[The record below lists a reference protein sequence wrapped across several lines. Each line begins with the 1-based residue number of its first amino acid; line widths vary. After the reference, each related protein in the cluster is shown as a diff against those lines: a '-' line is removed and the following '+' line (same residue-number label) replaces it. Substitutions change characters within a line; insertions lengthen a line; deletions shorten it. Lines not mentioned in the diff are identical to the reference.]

1 MNSGLFLFMRSRYRW
16 HMGKIIITG
25 GAGFIGSALLWGLN
39 QRGISNVL
47 LVDDPVKSPGGD
59 HGAGHDDSDKMDNIA
74 HLQYEELVGI
84 KEFREKLLA
93 GDYNSAGVEAILH
106 MGACSSTTEKNW
118 EYLLDNNVDYSKDII
133 RWCFD
138 RGVRCVYAS
147 SGATYG
153 SGEAGYSDDH
163 SLFDDLK
170 PLNLYG
176 KSKLMVDIWA
186 RDGGYLDK
194 IVGLRY
200 FNVFG
205 PNEYH
210 KGHMRSVVAKK
221 FEEVSEKG
229 YIELFKSYNEDYRNG
244 EQKRDFIYIKDAV
257 AATLH
262 FLDNKDLAGVYNIG
276 TGKAETWNAVA
287 KAMFKALGKKP
298 NIKYIDMPDDL
309 RDQYQYFTQADITK
323 LRKSGFKQP
332 FTSLEKSVR
341 DYVVNYLKDGRHLG
355 EG

>member
-1 MNSGLFLFMRSRYRW
+1 
-16 HMGKIIITG
+16 MGRIIITG

-39 QRGISNVL
+39 ERGITNVL
-47 LVDDPVKSPGGD
+47 LVDDIEHDEKEKNI
-59 HGAGHDDSDKMDNIA
+59 GA
-74 HLQYEELVGI
+74 LQYEELVSI
-84 KEFREKLLA
+84 KEFRDKLLA
-93 GDYNSAGVEAILH
+93 GDYNQAGVEAIFH

-118 EYLLDNNVDYSKDII
+118 EYLLDNNVEYSKDVI

-153 SGEAGYSDDH
+153 DGSCGYSDDH
-163 SLFDDLK
+163 SLFDELK

-186 RDGGYLDK
+186 RDGGYLNK
-194 IVGLRY
+194 VVGLRY

-210 KGHMRSVVAKK
+210 KEGMASVMCKK
-221 FEEVSEKG
+221 FPQMRAEGV
-229 YIELFKSYNEDYRNG
+229 IELFRSNSPDFADG
-244 EQKRDFIYIKDAV
+244 EQKRDFLYIKDAV

-262 FLDNKDLAGVYNIG
+262 FLDHKDLAGVYNVG

-287 KAMFKALGKKP
+287 KAMFTALRPAEGKQPKT
-298 NIKYIDMPDDL
+298 NIRYVDMPVNL
-309 RDQYQYFTQADITK
+309 RDQYQNFTQADITK
-323 LRKSGFKQP
+323 LRKSGFKQL
-332 FTSLEKSVR
+332 FTPLDKAVR
-341 DYVVNYLKDGRHLG
+341 DYVVNYLNGGRCLG
-355 EG
+355 ES